1 MTYIKKCPT
10 VAASRLWVHSCFL
23 SFFSRFF
30 YACKMSWTTSRLE
43 WFFFWHF
50 CFHSSEE
57 TEKYPAPFYLQM
69 ICKVADARVK
79 FGAKAISCQ
88 ETKIGGEN
96 DPLKVSLKGV
106 FFFFMHPS
114 LLTLVTAAERAQ
126 RASSNIIRIWE
137 KCIRWD
143 EFSNSSLFIRTHRI
157 LPECSAPLITRM
169 HCATNN
175 SNKKTRGS
183 SVGKSVHRSLLRL
196 RVFFVEN
203 FLQHG
208 YRSDQI

>member
-10 VAASRLWVHSCFL
+10 VAASLLLVHSCFL

-57 TEKYPAPFYLQM
+57 TEKYPPPFYLQM
-69 ICKVADARVK
+69 ICKAADARVK
-79 FGAKAISCQ
+79 FGPKAISCQ

-96 DPLKVSLKGV
+96 DPLKVRLKGV
-106 FFFFMHPS
+106 FFFFKHPS

-126 RASSNIIRIWE
+126 RASSNIIRIKE
-137 KCIRWD
+137 KYIWLD
-143 EFSNSSLFIRTHRI
+143 
-157 LPECSAPLITRM
+157 
-169 HCATNN
+169 
-175 SNKKTRGS
+175 
-183 SVGKSVHRSLLRL
+183 LR
-196 RVFFVEN
+196 R
-203 FLQHG
+203 HG
-208 YRSDQI
+208 YRNLSHLPSDWVLSL